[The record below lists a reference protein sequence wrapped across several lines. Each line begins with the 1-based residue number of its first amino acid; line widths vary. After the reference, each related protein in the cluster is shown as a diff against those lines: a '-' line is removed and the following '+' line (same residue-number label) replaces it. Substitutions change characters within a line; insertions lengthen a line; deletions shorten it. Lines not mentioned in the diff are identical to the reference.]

1 MSQVLNTGVFGTTE
15 FDAWPLINQ
24 EIAPD
29 VIRGITEGSAALSM
43 FKRLPNMSA
52 RTLRMP
58 VLDTL
63 GGAQF
68 VETTVDDDLIAGAD
82 VQVNDEEMETP
93 SSYQKYPPMT
103 EFPELKKTHQM
114 KWANVF
120 IHAEAIAII
129 LPIPEDVL
137 DDMSYDF
144 WAEVTPRIV
153 EAFHQRIDHAIIWG
167 QGRPT
172 SWPTGIVPTAINR
185 GYVVPRGTGVDLAG
199 DISAV
204 MGLLEAD
211 GRNPSGFMVDPT
223 LKMEL
228 RDLRDN
234 QNRPI
239 FNDPLTAGTP
249 ASLFGLPINY
259 VWNNTFRPNVSP
271 LIAGV
276 MDEARYSIRSDFRY
290 KLITEGVITDE
301 DQNIVFNLPQ
311 QDMVALR
318 IVMRLGWAVPNP
330 IHKMAADRSAS
341 WPFAI
346 LGGTT

>member
-15 FDAWPLINQ
+15 YDAWPLINE
-24 EIAPD
+24 EIAPN
-29 VIRGITEGSAALSM
+29 IINGITEGSAALSM
-43 FKRLPNMSA
+43 FRRLPNMSA

-63 GGAQF
+63 GAAHF
-68 VETTVDDDLIAGAD
+68 VETTVDDDLVTGAD
-82 VQVNDEEMETP
+82 SQFNDGTQAEAG
-93 SSYQKYPPMT
+93 PPNQD
-103 EFPELKKTHQM
+103 FPELKKTHQM
-114 KWANVF
+114 KWSNVY
-120 IHAEAIAII
+120 INAEAIAII
-129 LPIPEDVL
+129 LPVPEDVIE
-137 DDMSYDF
+137 DMNYDF

-172 SWPTGIVPTAINR
+172 TWPTGIVPTAISR
-185 GYVVPRGTGVDLAG
+185 GYVIPSGTGVDLAG

-204 MGLLEAD
+204 MGLLEED

-223 LKMEL
+223 LKMQL

-249 ASLFGLPINY
+249 ASLYGLPINY
-259 VWNNTFRPNVSP
+259 VWNNTFRPQVAP

-301 DQNIVFNLPQ
+301 DNNVVFNLPQ

-330 IHKMAADRSAS
+330 IHKMASDRSQS
-341 WPFAI
+341 WPFAV
-346 LGGTT
+346 LSGST

>member
-1 MSQVLNTGVFGTTE
+1 MSQVENTGVFGTTE
-15 FDAWPLINQ
+15 FDAWPLINE
-24 EIAPD
+24 EIAPN
-29 VIRGITEGSAALSM
+29 VIRGITEGSAALSL
-43 FKRLPNMSA
+43 FNRLPNMSA

-63 GGAQF
+63 GAAHF

-82 VQVNDEEMETP
+82 QQMNDDLKER
-93 SSYQKYPPMT
+93 YPEKFPPNT
-103 EFPELKKTHQM
+103 GFPELKRTHQM
-114 KWANVF
+114 KWENVY

-129 LPIPEDVL
+129 LPVPEDVI
-137 DDMSYDF
+137 DDMNYDF
-144 WAEVTPRIV
+144 WGEITPRII

-167 QGRPT
+167 QGRPQ
-172 SWPTGIVPTAINR
+172 SWPTGIVPTAIAR
-185 GYVVPRGTGVDLAG
+185 GYVIPRGTGVDLAG

-211 GRNPSGFMVDPT
+211 GKLPTGFMVDPT
-223 LKMEL
+223 LKQEL

-239 FNDPLTAGTP
+239 FNDPLTIGTP
-249 ASLFGLPINY
+249 ASLYGLPINY
-259 VWNNTFRPNVSP
+259 VWNNTFRPAVSP
-271 LIAGV
+271 LIAGA
-276 MDEARYSIRSDFRY
+276 MSEAKYSIRSDFRY

-301 DQNIVFNLPQ
+301 DNQIVFNLPQ

-318 IVMRLGWAVPNP
+318 IVMRLGWAVPNT
-330 IHKMAADRSAS
+330 IHKMAADRSLS
-341 WPFAI
+341 WPFAV